1 MAGFYVA
8 PESHSQRNIQ
18 IQPKNSLKF
27 HGGNLNLCRLVFT
40 HIVFNISWW
49 SRLNVDKSYVYFATL
64 YGFSR
69 LQYDIRMIFLGYFLE
84 SIYFGLKG
92 EYLTS
97 FVCSFIAFLIIN
109 INFM

>member
-1 MAGFYVA
+1 MSITMAQA
-8 PESHSQRNIQ
+8 L
-18 IQPKNSLKF
+18 NSFIFWNGILD
-27 HGGNLNLCRLVFT
+27 LIMVFT

-49 SRLNVDKSYVYFATL
+49 SRLNIDKSYVYFATL

-69 LQYDIRMIFLGYFLE
+69 LHTNPNIVFMGYFLE

-109 INFM
+109 INYM